1 MDQDS
6 LQSKEAA
13 NLATPT
19 VLNVQEMS
27 ITAQNVSQDSQ
38 LIHDQENVSLKQNV
52 LMVKNST
59 KELVLQSVTLDSIS
73 MKEFVYMED
82 VSMDMLPTPSEDV
95 LDQWLHHHQDPT
107 ATSINTFKTDN
118 VLVLARADT
127 ILTQPQRNVLLVLLT
142 ASLASVDH
150 SVLSVIQDTI

>member
-38 LIHDQENVSLKQNV
+38 LTHDQENVFLKQNV
-52 LMVKNST
+52 LMVKNSP
-59 KELVLQSVTLDSIS
+59 KELVLPSVTLDSIS

-95 LDQWLHHHQDPT
+95 LDQ
-107 ATSINTFKTDN
+107 
-118 VLVLARADT
+118 
-127 ILTQPQRNVLLVLLT
+127 
-142 ASLASVDH
+142 
-150 SVLSVIQDTI
+150 